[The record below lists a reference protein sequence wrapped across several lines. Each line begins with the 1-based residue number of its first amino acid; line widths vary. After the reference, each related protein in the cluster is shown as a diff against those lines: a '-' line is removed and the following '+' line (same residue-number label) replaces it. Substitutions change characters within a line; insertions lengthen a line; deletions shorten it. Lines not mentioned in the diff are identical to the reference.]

1 MATLSKFDVL
11 TSLGPATRTSAS
23 AAATTYSG
31 ANVDLAAYIN
41 PGGRQMKAIMSL
53 GTITSTGTL
62 NVKIQEST
70 TSAEAGFSDI
80 SGAAFTATADSGS
93 LTGSETIHFRTN
105 NRYVRALQVIT
116 NTGNVDNSVYIV
128 AERKLV

>member
-11 TSLGPATRTSAS
+11 TTLGPATRTSAT

-31 ANVDLAAYIN
+31 AAVDLSAYIN
-41 PGGRQMKAIMSL
+41 PGGRQMKAVLSL

-105 NRYVRALQVIT
+105 NQYVRALQVIT

-128 AERKLV
+128 AEKKLV